1 MQLLNTL
8 VTSAACAVAGAI
20 GISSTTHFASTSSC
34 DSRGQAVFVSVK
46 SDRPSIFEL
55 ALTNT
60 DPSLRTLAALVATAD
75 LDDDLSRGEITVFAP
90 TDAAFAGLP
99 DGTLGSLLAEE
110 GREQLRSIL
119 TYHVIPGSVFADD
132 IPEHP
137 TRVRTLAGAELVV
150 ERRGKTVLVNGNEV
164 IAGDVRAS
172 NGVVHVIGGVLLP
185 EQAEAAS
192 DGRRDDRS
200 VGQLIGDND
209 SLSTLRAAVNASGF
223 AGALLNDGPYT
234 LLAPTD
240 KAFASLP
247 EGTLDSLLEHRNIEQ
262 LRSILRLH
270 VIGSSATARDAVAAG
285 QVQSRNGATLR
296 FVIEDGQ
303 LFVEGPGNRA
313 RVIETDLTAEN
324 GVVHRIDTVL
334 LPGQ

>member
-1 MQLLNTL
+1 
-8 VTSAACAVAGAI
+8 
-20 GISSTTHFASTSSC
+20 
-34 DSRGQAVFVSVK
+34 
-46 SDRPSIFEL
+46 
-55 ALTNT
+55 
-60 DPSLRTLAALVATAD
+60 
-75 LDDDLSRGEITVFAP
+75 
-90 TDAAFAGLP
+90 
-99 DGTLGSLLAEE
+99 
-110 GREQLRSIL
+110 
-119 TYHVIPGSVFADD
+119 
-132 IPEHP
+132 
-137 TRVRTLAGAELVV
+137 
-150 ERRGKTVLVNGNEV
+150 
-164 IAGDVRAS
+164 
-172 NGVVHVIGGVLLP
+172 VIGGVLLP

-234 LLAPTD
+234 VLAPTD